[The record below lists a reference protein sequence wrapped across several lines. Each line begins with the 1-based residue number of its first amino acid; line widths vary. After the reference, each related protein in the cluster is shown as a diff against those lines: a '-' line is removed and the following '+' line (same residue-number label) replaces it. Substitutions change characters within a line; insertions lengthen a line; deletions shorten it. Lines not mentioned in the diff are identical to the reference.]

1 MAAASPVRDGERLV
15 SVAVLGGDPMGV
27 LVLRDPDGT
36 AGDSERMAIEH
47 ATTVLTIEL
56 ARLQSLTET
65 AARLR
70 TNLVLEL
77 VEGADRPGIMN
88 RAQALGY
95 DLGRP
100 HRVVL
105 ADGNADDEIDMSFH
119 AVSRAAEAVG
129 VGSLLAPRL
138 HDVIVLAGPR
148 APWDQFKKHVVAEL
162 HGGRCRIGVGGQC
175 QAVEDFP
182 RSYREAELVSTD
194 LHYNYPMRFELPAA
208 NPVVAWYYRYREGSA
223 LRARDWERFSD
234 PRRTTYRAYTVLQDG
249 REDVVD
255 GLLREVD
262 DTGYDRDLDQEW
274 VRFLDRWYAPLRF
287 PVHGLQMLAAYVA
300 QMAPA
305 SRVTNCA
312 AFQSADE
319 LRRVQRIAYRTV
331 QLSGPPFEIGTARH
345 QAAWED
351 AEAFQPLREL
361 IERALVAY
369 DWGEAF
375 TVTNLVIKPRIDRL
389 VNQEIAGTLATANGD
404 PILASIH
411 FSLDED
417 ARWHRAWTTALLRHL
432 IEDTPAN
439 AEVVSGWIGKW
450 SPLAA
455 RALEA
460 FAGTLAEAPVPLDA
474 NAVTARITSDVSR
487 DTDSMLNAPPA
498 STAP

>member
-1 MAAASPVRDGERLV
+1 M
-15 SVAVLGGDPMGV
+15 
-27 LVLRDPDGT
+27 
-36 AGDSERMAIEH
+36 
-47 ATTVLTIEL
+47 TTP
-56 ARLQSLTET
+56 A
-65 AARLR
+65 
-70 TNLVLEL
+70 
-77 VEGADRPGIMN
+77 
-88 RAQALGY
+88 
-95 DLGRP
+95 GRP
-100 HRVVL
+100 PGRKTYTRL
-105 ADGNADDEIDMSFH
+105 A
-119 AVSRAAEAVG
+119 
-129 VGSLLAPRL
+129 
-138 HDVIVLAGPR
+138 AGR
-148 APWDQFKKHVVAEL
+148 
-162 HGGRCRIGVGGQC
+162 RIPT
-175 QAVEDFP
+175 E
-182 RSYREAELVSTD
+182 YELVSTD
-194 LHYNYPMRFELPAA
+194 LHYNHPMRFELTAD

-223 LRARDWERFSD
+223 LQARGWEQFSD
-234 PRRTTYRAYTVLQDG
+234 PRRTTYRGYTQLQDG
-249 REDVVD
+249 REDVID
-255 GLLREVD
+255 GLLREID
-262 DTGYDRDLDQEW
+262 DTAYDRDLDQKW

-312 AFQSADE
+312 AFQCADE

-331 QLSGPPFEIGTARH
+331 QLGGPPGIETTRRH

-351 AEAFQPLREL
+351 AAAFQPLREL

-404 PILASIH
+404 PILTSIH

-460 FAGTLAEAPVPLDA
+460 FAGTLGEAPVPLDA
-474 NAVTARITSDVSR
+474 KAVAARITNDVSR
-487 DTDSMLNAPPA
+487 DTDSMLG
-498 STAP
+498 

>member
-1 MAAASPVRDGERLV
+1 MTMPA
-15 SVAVLGGDPMGV
+15 
-27 LVLRDPDGT
+27 
-36 AGDSERMAIEH
+36 
-47 ATTVLTIEL
+47 
-56 ARLQSLTET
+56 
-65 AARLR
+65 
-70 TNLVLEL
+70 
-77 VEGADRPGIMN
+77 
-88 RAQALGY
+88 
-95 DLGRP
+95 GRP
-100 HRVVL
+100 PGRKTYTRL
-105 ADGNADDEIDMSFH
+105 A
-119 AVSRAAEAVG
+119 
-129 VGSLLAPRL
+129 
-138 HDVIVLAGPR
+138 AGR
-148 APWDQFKKHVVAEL
+148 
-162 HGGRCRIGVGGQC
+162 RIPT
-175 QAVEDFP
+175 E
-182 RSYREAELVSTD
+182 YELVSTE
-194 LHYNYPMRFELPAA
+194 LHYNYPRRFELTAG

-223 LRARDWERFSD
+223 LRARSWERFSD
-234 PRRTTYRAYTVLQDG
+234 PRRTTYRVYTQLQDS
-249 REDVVD
+249 REDVID
-255 GLLREVD
+255 GLLREID
-262 DTGYDRDLDQEW
+262 DTSYDKDLGEEW
-274 VRFLDRWYAPLRF
+274 VRFLDRWYAPLRY

-305 SRVTNCA
+305 SRITNCA

-331 QLSGPPFEIGTARH
+331 QLSGPPLETGAAGRH

-351 AEAFQPLREL
+351 AAAFQPLREL

-417 ARWHRAWTTALLRHL
+417 AHWHRAWTTALLRHL

-460 FAGTLAEAPVPLDA
+460 LAGTLAEAPVPLDA
-474 NAVTARITSDVSR
+474 KAVAARITNDVSR
-487 DTDSMLNAPPA
+487 DTDSMLKAPPA